1 MRIAAIPTKEVPGST
16 LAIWSIVAGV
26 AGVILFF
33 IGFAGVP
40 AIMVGSKAWNRLD
53 GKDPYRWAAAAGV
66 TLGAIATLAW
76 MGSPSR

>member
-1 MRIAAIPTKEVPGST
+1 MRVAAIQTKQVPGST

-26 AGVILFF
+26 AGAILFF

-40 AIMVGSKAWNRLD
+40 AIVVGNRAWHRLD
-53 GKDPYRWAAAAGV
+53 EKDPYRWAAAAGV
-66 TLGAIATLAW
+66 ALGVIATLAW